1 MVRSTGPGAPRRAVG
16 IDGTRGGWVA
26 VVVAGDRVTDVWHVT
41 GLATVVER
49 VGAVPIGVDIP
60 IGLIDRPTRATDVAV
75 RAQLAHTAASVF
87 PAPCRSVVDAYRSG
101 ALADHDA
108 ATALSRRITGVGLS
122 RQTWNLVDKIA
133 EADAL
138 VEGGVDLREVHPELA
153 FHLRAGRPLAGKR
166 TWDGVMARLA
176 ILRELGVLPP
186 DHVEDATGCRPT
198 TCSML
203 RSWRGPSPGCT
214 SRPGCAV
221 IRTRRWSGT
230 GTARSRCG
238 RARDRLRG
246 LRSAVRRQSASS
258 RSSGSGRPSR

>member
-122 RQTWNLVDKIA
+122 RQTWNLVDKVA

-176 ILRELGVLPP
+176 ILRELGVRLP
-186 DHVEDATGCRPT
+186 DHVEGGDRVPPDDVFDAAIVAWTVAGLHRP
-198 TCSML
+198 SGL
-203 RSWRGPSPGCT
+203 RCHPDPPAEWD
-214 SRPGCAV
+214 
-221 IRTRRWSGT
+221 
-230 GTARSRCG
+230 
-238 RARDRLRG
+238 RARPI
-246 LRSAVRRQSASS
+246 AMWT
-258 RSSGSGRPSR
+258 RP